1 MNNQRQGSRTDMVRE
16 SARIFPDPTTINSF
30 LTPSQATR
38 AARFLA
44 MLTAPEAAPGGAG
57 GAVPAAAPDVG
68 ERQPLPHSKAHRKPR
83 NPSVQSAEGIP
94 TLHPAGVPEWLTDAL
109 KVYEEQQA
117 AAPRA
122 LVRLK
127 QQNQAQ
133 PEPQPIPPLVDLL
146 DLDALR
152 PTRGRGAGGEGAAAL
167 ARLLD
172 NLARHVLALRPY
184 LRHKDGRA
192 PRQVVLHLSA
202 EMVAA
207 ALGCNEA
214 TAWRWTQRLE
224 ETGYLQARTHYTTMT
239 TSTGERR
246 TVVDGTLYAVRL
258 EADHRAHLSYQDLNR
273 QYRNLDAD
281 RAAGRTAHAAI
292 SQARREAVKAEIENG
307 VSDEENKMQGST
319 DLSISS
325 QSMYLQLKEWAVT
338 PGQFSKNPLTTDPCI
353 FTPEGA
359 AATLKTVRDVVY
371 ALPLLGEAHP
381 TKRAPLIGIMAAT
394 LARALNDGQSRAWYC
409 RLIWD
414 AWNDETEGRA
424 GLQVL
429 AAQLERLDIDRREW
443 TTLRN
448 PAALLAA
455 RLRAA

>member
-1 MNNQRQGSRTDMVRE
+1 MVTTRSRTERE
-16 SARIFPDPTTINSF
+16 
-30 LTPSQATR
+30 QAQ
-38 AARFLA
+38 AARFMKMIP
-44 MLTAPEAAPGGAG
+44 MLTMPEAAPGAVE
-57 GAVPAAAPDVG
+57 GAVPASVPGMA
-68 ERQPLPHSKAHRKPR
+68 ERQPIRRSTAHRKPSKT
-83 NPSVQSAEGIP
+83 PEKSAERIP
-94 TLHPAGVPEWLTDAL
+94 ACTPADVPEWLADAL

-117 AAPRA
+117 EPPRA

-127 QQNQAQ
+127 QENQEEPA
-133 PEPQPIPPLVDLL
+133 PQPISPLADLL

-172 NLARHVLALRPY
+172 ALARHVLTLRPY
-184 LRHKDGRA
+184 LRRKDGSA
-192 PRQVVLHLSA
+192 PQQLVLHLSA

-224 ETGYLQARTHYTTMT
+224 EMGYLEARSHYTTMT

-258 EADHRAHLSYQDLNR
+258 EVDHRAHLSYQDLNR

-292 SQARREAVKAEIENG
+292 SQARREATKAKIENS
-307 VSDEENKMQGST
+307 VPDAENKMQGST
-319 DLSISS
+319 DLPISS

-338 PGQFSKNPLTTDPCI
+338 PGQISKNPLNTDPCI
-353 FTPEGA
+353 FTPEEA
-359 AATLKTVRDVVY
+359 AEALNTARDVVY
-371 ALPLLGEAHP
+371 ALPLLGQAHP
-381 TKRAPLIGIMAAT
+381 TKRAPLVGIMAAT
-394 LARALNDGQSRAWYC
+394 LARALNDQHSRAWYC

-424 GLQVL
+424 GLQAL

-443 TTLRN
+443 TSLRN

>member
-1 MNNQRQGSRTDMVRE
+1 MKMIPMFT
-16 SARIFPDPTTINSF
+16 
-30 LTPSQATR
+30 L
-38 AARFLA
+38 
-44 MLTAPEAAPGGAG
+44 PEAAPGGAG
-57 GAVPAAAPDVG
+57 GAVAAVAPDVG
-68 ERQPLPHSKAHRKPR
+68 ERQPIPRSKAHRKPSKT
-83 NPSVQSAEGIP
+83 PEKSVEGSNK
-94 TLHPAGVPEWLTDAL
+94 PADVPEWLTDAL
-109 KVYEEQQA
+109 KMYEEQQA
-117 AAPRA
+117 TPPRA
-122 LVRLK
+122 LVKLRQERK
-127 QQNQAQ
+127 
-133 PEPQPIPPLVDLL
+133 PQPAPQPTPPLADLL
-146 DLDALR
+146 DLDSLR
-152 PTRGRGAGGEGAAAL
+152 PARGRGAGGEGAAVL

-172 NLARHVLALRPY
+172 NLARHVLALRPS
-184 LRHKDGRA
+184 LRRKDGRA
-192 PRQVVLHLSA
+192 PRQLVLHLSA

-258 EADHRAHLSYQDLNR
+258 EANHRAHLSYQDLNR

-292 SQARREAVKAEIENG
+292 SQARREAVKAENENS
-307 VSDEENKMQGST
+307 VPDEENKMQGST
-319 DLSISS
+319 DLPVSS
-325 QSMYLQLKEWAVT
+325 QRVYLQLKEWAVT
-338 PGQFSKNPLTTDPCI
+338 PGQFSQNPLNTDPCI

-359 AATLKTVRDVVY
+359 AEALNTVRDVVY
-371 ALPLLGEAHP
+371 ALPLLGQAHP

-394 LARALNDGQSRAWYC
+394 LARALNDQHSRAWYC

-424 GLQVL
+424 GLQAL

-443 TTLRN
+443 TSLRN